1 MAFQLENIKGKNTKA
16 SKQTLDIDSIL
27 KKEVTLF
34 GSSFNNKKKEA
45 FYVEL
50 NVLLQAGL
58 TLKDALH
65 LMREEQSKANDKK
78 ILQGLEE
85 DIINGKNFS
94 DAIQRQKHFS
104 EYEFYSIQIGER
116 TGTLDKVFKELGVFY
131 QRKNQQRRTI
141 VGALSYPIIVL
152 FTAFIA
158 IAFMLKFV
166 VPMFENIFK
175 QNNTELPWLT
185 KMIIDASNAFERY
198 FWIGFLLIIGIFV
211 LFRVSRKKLWYKKL
225 MSAFVLKI
233 PFVGEFIRKV
243 RIAQFTQAINLL
255 TSAKVPLLNG
265 IQLTK
270 KMIDY
275 YPLQVGLEKVEND
288 ILQGKSF
295 CESMEGIPIFDKKM
309 SSLIKVAE
317 ETNQNE
323 TIFKRLTEQ
332 YNQEIEYKS
341 KMISSTIEPIIVLV
355 LGAIVALVLIAMYL
369 PMFKLSTV
377 IGA

>member
-1 MAFQLENIKGKNTKA
+1 MAFQLENIQAKGKQR
-16 SKQTLDIDSIL
+16 SQQSLDIDSIL
-27 KKEVTLF
+27 KKEITLF
-34 GSSFNNKKKEA
+34 GSAFNNKKKEA

-58 TLKDALH
+58 TLKDALE
-65 LMREEQSKANDKK
+65 LMKHEQKKANDKK
-78 ILQGLEE
+78 LIEQLQEE
-85 DIINGKNFS
+85 IISGRNFS
-94 DAIQRQKHFS
+94 DAIKKQKVFS
-104 EYEFYSIQIGER
+104 EYEFHSIQIGER
-116 TGTLDKVFKELGVFY
+116 TGTLDEVFSELGVFY

-141 VGALSYPIIVL
+141 VGALSYPMIVL

-158 IAFMLKFV
+158 IVFMLKFV

-175 QNNTELPWLT
+175 QNGTELPWLT
-185 KMIIDASNAFERY
+185 KMIIAASDAFEQY
-198 FWIGFLLIIGIFV
+198 FLISFV
-211 LFRVSRKKLWYKKL
+211 LFIGLAIFFRVSRKKVWYRKM
-225 MSAFVLKI
+225 MSAFVLRI
-233 PFVGEFIRKV
+233 PFVGEFVRKV

-275 YPLQVGLEKVEND
+275 YPLQRGLEKVEKD
-288 ILQGKSF
+288 ILLGKSF
-295 CESMEGIPIFDKKM
+295 HESIEGIPIFDKKM

-323 TIFKRLTEQ
+323 TIFKRITEQ
-332 YNQEIEYKS
+332 YHQEIEYKS
-341 KMISSTIEPIIVLV
+341 KMISSTIEPIIVLM
-355 LGAIVALVLIAMYL
+355 LGAIVAVVLVAMYL

-377 IGA
+377 IG

>member
-1 MAFQLENIKGKNTKA
+1 MAFKLDQIESQKA
-16 SKQTLDIDSIL
+16 AQSKDWDIDSIL
-27 KKEVTLF
+27 KKEITLF
-34 GSSFNNKKKEA
+34 GSSFGNKKKEA

-58 TLKDALH
+58 TLKDALE
-65 LMREEQSKANDKK
+65 LMIHEQKKANDKK
-78 ILQGLEE
+78 LIQQLQNE
-85 DIINGKNFS
+85 IVSGKNFS
-94 DAIQRQKHFS
+94 EAIKKQKVFS
-104 EYEFYSIQIGER
+104 SYEFHSIQIGER
-116 TGTLDKVFKELGVFY
+116 TGTLDHVFQELGLFY

-152 FTAFIA
+152 FTAVVA
-158 IAFMLKFV
+158 ITFMLKFV
-166 VPMFENIFK
+166 VPMFENIFRK
-175 QNNTELPWLT
+175 NNTELPWLT
-185 KMIIDASNAFERY
+185 KIIIAASDAFEQY
-198 FWIGFLLIIGIFV
+198 FLIAFVVIVGIFV
-211 LFRVSRKKLWYKKL
+211 FFRISRKKLWYKKM
-225 MSAFVLKI
+225 MSSFWLKV

-270 KMIDY
+270 EMIDY
-275 YPLQVGLEKVEND
+275 YPLQVGLEKIEQD
-288 ILQGKSF
+288 ILTGKSF
-295 CESMEGIPIFDKKM
+295 HESIEGVKIFDKKM
-309 SSLIKVAE
+309 ASLIKVAE

-323 TIFKRLTEQ
+323 TIFRRITEQ

-355 LGAIVALVLIAMYL
+355 LGAFVAVILIAMYL

-377 IGA
+377 IG

>member
-1 MAFQLENIKGKNTKA
+1 MAFNLDNIN
-16 SKQTLDIDSIL
+16 SKQEKSNSGNIQNIL
-27 KKEVTLF
+27 TQEITLF
-34 GSSFNNKKKEA
+34 GSSFGNKKKEA
-45 FYVEL
+45 FYIEL
-50 NVLLQAGL
+50 SVLLKAGL
-58 TLKDALH
+58 TLKDALS
-65 LMREEQSKANDKK
+65 LIKEEQNKRADKEL
-78 ILQGLEE
+78 IHQLLE
-85 DIINGKNFS
+85 DLIAGKNFS
-94 DAIQRQKHFS
+94 ESVKKQQHFS
-104 EYEFYSIQIGER
+104 EYEFYSLQIGER
-116 TGTLDKVFKELGVFY
+116 TGTLTKVFEELGAFY

-152 FTAFIA
+152 LTAFLA
-158 IAFMLKFV
+158 IGFMLKFV

-175 QNNTELPWLT
+175 QNKTELPWLT
-185 KMIIDASNAFERY
+185 KVIISASDIFEQY
-198 FWIGFLLIIGIFV
+198 FLTAIVVVLGVFV
-211 LFRVSRKKLWYKKL
+211 LFRLSRKKVWYKRVK
-225 MSAFVLKI
+225 SAFWLRV

-275 YPLQVGLEKVEND
+275 YPLQVGLEKVEQD
-288 ILQGKSF
+288 ILKGKSF
-295 CESMEGIPIFDKKM
+295 YESVEGVPIFDKKM

-323 TIFKRLTEQ
+323 TIFKRLTDQ
-332 YNQEIEYKS
+332 YNQEVEYKS

-355 LGAIVALVLIAMYL
+355 LGAIVAVVLIAMYL

-377 IGA
+377 IG

>member
-1 MAFQLENIKGKNTKA
+1 MAFQLENIE
-16 SKQTLDIDSIL
+16 SKKKKSSTDINSIL
-27 KKEVTLF
+27 KKEITLF
-34 GSSFNNKKKEA
+34 GSSFGNKKKEA

-58 TLKDALH
+58 TLKDALS
-65 LMREEQSKANDKK
+65 LMIAEQSKEADKK
-78 ILQGLEE
+78 LLETISEDLIL
-85 DIINGKNFS
+85 GKNFS
-94 DAIQRQKHFS
+94 DAIKRHKHFS
-104 EYEFYSIQIGER
+104 EYEFYSLQIGER
-116 TGTLDKVFKELGVFY
+116 TGTLDRVFQELGVFY

-141 VGALSYPIIVL
+141 VGALSYPVIVL
-152 FTAFIA
+152 LTAFAA
-158 IAFMLKFV
+158 IGFMLKFV

-175 QNNTELPWLT
+175 QNQTELPWLT
-185 KMIIDASNAFERY
+185 KLIISASDAMEKY
-198 FWIGFLLIIGIFV
+198 FWISTILLIGIII
-211 LFRVSRKKLWYKKL
+211 LFRISRKKIWYKK
-225 MSAFVLKI
+225 MSSAFWLKV

-275 YPLQVGLEKVEND
+275 YPLQIALEKVEHD

-295 CESMEGIPIFDKKM
+295 HESVEKIPIFDKKM

-323 TIFKRLTEQ
+323 AIFKRLTDQ

-355 LGAIVALVLIAMYL
+355 LGAIVAVVLIAMYL

-377 IGA
+377 IG

>member
-1 MAFQLENIKGKNTKA
+1 MYAGTFL
-16 SKQTLDIDSIL
+16 LIL
-27 KKEVTLF
+27 
-34 GSSFNNKKKEA
+34 
-45 FYVEL
+45 
-50 NVLLQAGL
+50 
-58 TLKDALH
+58 
-65 LMREEQSKANDKK
+65 
-78 ILQGLEE
+78 
-85 DIINGKNFS
+85 GKNFS
-94 DAIQRQKHFS
+94 DAIKLHKHFS
-104 EYEFYSIQIGER
+104 EYEFYSLQIGER
-116 TGTLDKVFKELGVFY
+116 TGTLDQVFHELGLFY

-141 VGALSYPIIVL
+141 IGALSYPIIVL
-152 FTAFIA
+152 LTAFLA
-158 IAFMLKFV
+158 IGFMLKFV

-175 QNNTELPWLT
+175 QNKTELPWLT
-185 KMIIDASNAFERY
+185 KVIISASDAFEQC
-198 FWIGFLLIIGIFV
+198 FLIGCLLLIGIII
-211 LFRVSRKKLWYKKL
+211 LFRISRKKVWYQK
-225 MSAFVLKI
+225 MSSAFWLKV

-275 YPLQVGLEKVEND
+275 YPLQIALEKVEED

-295 CESMEGIPIFDKKM
+295 HESVEKIPIFDRKM

-323 TIFKRLTEQ
+323 TIFKRLTDQ

-355 LGAIVALVLIAMYL
+355 LGAIVAVVLIAMYL

-377 IGA
+377 IG